1 MRDDAV
7 DVALKIAGSIVR
19 PLVYTTLSLPAVIVV
34 ASSFTAG
41 DDLRFPPEGFSP
53 RWYMAAFKS
62 DMFMGSLWTSTKLAF
77 VTMVLSLT
85 LGMAAAFAIDRR
97 SFPGK
102 HAFRTLTLSPL
113 IVPMV
118 VLGLGLLQFL
128 AWMRLNQ
135 SFLGLLI
142 GHVLITLPY
151 VVRTLNA
158 GMVLFDRTLEQ
169 AAMNLRAPPSKVFR
183 RITLPLLAPAFVF
196 AGVFAFV
203 TSFGNITLSIFLG
216 FAGAT
221 TLPVQIFAYVEHNY
235 DPVLAAVSTL
245 VIVVTLGMIAI
256 VEKLV
261 GMEKVA

>member
-7 DVALKIAGSIVR
+7 DVALKVAGSIVR

-102 HAFRTLTLSPL
+102 HAFRTLTLSRGRPGMTDLEPL
-113 IVPMV
+113 FPSSVEM
-118 VLGLGLLQFL
+118 
-128 AWMRLNQ
+128 
-135 SFLGLLI
+135 
-142 GHVLITLPY
+142 
-151 VVRTLNA
+151 
-158 GMVLFDRTLEQ
+158 DRRCR
-169 AAMNLRAPPSKVFR
+169 AAKELRADYLRGLTRGVR
-183 RITLPLLAPAFVF
+183 RKLFPQKRSV
-196 AGVFAFV
+196 VE
-203 TSFGNITLSIFLG
+203 SLSEFSPCETG
-216 FAGAT
+216 RSPG
-221 TLPVQIFAYVEHNY
+221 
-235 DPVLAAVSTL
+235 
-245 VIVVTLGMIAI
+245 
-256 VEKLV
+256 
-261 GMEKVA
+261 

>member
-169 AAMNLRAPPSKVFR
+169 AAMNSSRTAVYSFSENH
-183 RITLPLLAPAFVF
+183 APASRP
-196 AGVFAFV
+196 GVRLCGRLCVCHIVRQYHALDL
-203 TSFGNITLSIFLG
+203 SWLCGGNDA
-216 FAGAT
+216 AGADLRLCRT
-221 TLPVQIFAYVEHNY
+221 QLRSGACGSLDACDRRHAR
-235 DPVLAAVSTL
+235 DDRDC
-245 VIVVTLGMIAI
+245 
-256 VEKLV
+256 
-261 GMEKVA
+261 